1 MGELAISG
9 KMQVKTLKNKFKEAF
24 GLTLRV
30 YKGNKFADE
39 SATLASLS
47 DKKVEEF
54 KASSNM
60 KVGNFEDNFTKA
72 TGLKVQVASPND
84 KELCHDGSTLAD
96 RKKLYSEDKYKHL

>member
-9 KMQVKTLKNKFKEAF
+9 RMQVKTLKAKFKEAF

-47 DKKVEEF
+47 DKKVAEF

-96 RKKLYSEDKYKHL
+96 RKKLYSEEKYKHL

>member
-9 KMQVKTLKNKFKEAF
+9 RMQVKTLKAKFKESF

-30 YKGNKFADE
+30 YKGSKFADD

-54 KASSNM
+54 KANSNM
-60 KVGNFEDNFTKA
+60 KVGNFEENFNKA

-84 KELCHDGSTLAD
+84 QVLARDSSTLSEI
-96 RKKLYSEDKYKHL
+96 KKKYQEEKYKHL

>member
-9 KMQVKTLKNKFKEAF
+9 RMQVKTLKAKFKEAF

-84 KELCHDGSTLAD
+84 QELCHDGSTLAD

>member
-9 KMQVKTLKNKFKEAF
+9 RMQVKTLKAKFKESF

-30 YKGNKFADE
+30 YKGSKFADD

-54 KASSNM
+54 KANSNM
-60 KVGNFEDNFTKA
+60 KVGNFEENFNKA

-84 KELCHDGSTLAD
+84 QVLARDSSTLSES
-96 RKKLYSEDKYKHL
+96 KKTYQEEKYKHL

>member
-9 KMQVKTLKNKFKEAF
+9 RMQVKTLKAKFKEAF